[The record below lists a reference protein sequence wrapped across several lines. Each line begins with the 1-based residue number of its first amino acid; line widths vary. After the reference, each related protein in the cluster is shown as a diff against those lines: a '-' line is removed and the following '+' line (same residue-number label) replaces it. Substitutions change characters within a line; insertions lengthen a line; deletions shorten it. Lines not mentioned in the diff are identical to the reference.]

1 MRIELS
7 LRSIFAVIAIV
18 LGLWLLGQLW
28 QILLLIVEAAVL
40 AASLNPVL
48 TWLQAHGVK
57 RTIAL
62 GLILIAMV
70 ASVVGLGALVVPA
83 MAAQVS
89 AVIAGAPE
97 LQARIAD
104 ALAGVPV
111 LGERAAALRDSP
123 PTDLAAPAAK
133 DALPF
138 ALQAL
143 EGMVLGLTAVVMAF
157 YFLADK
163 ERTIGFLYAL
173 LPRRYHVRTARIL
186 QDMERIVG
194 GYVRGQA
201 ITSGISGVF
210 VFALLWIVGAPNAL
224 ALAVLAAVADA
235 IPFIGIVITL
245 IPAAGA
251 GLAVGPGTALIVVVA
266 FLAFQEFESRILIP
280 RVYGQALRLSPVVVI
295 VALLVGGKLLGIIG
309 ALLAL
314 PMAAGIRVL
323 IEDLRIDL
331 PGEVP
336 GEKTE
341 RAIEEHADAVYEART
356 AGAPAVEAAQVA
368 AELAQEVHTQ
378 VQREAGDDDKGD
390 TPIAD
395 RRDAR
400 PAA

>member
-336 GEKTE
+336 G
-341 RAIEEHADAVYEART
+341 
-356 AGAPAVEAAQVA
+356 
-368 AELAQEVHTQ
+368 
-378 VQREAGDDDKGD
+378 
-390 TPIAD
+390 
-395 RRDAR
+395 
-400 PAA
+400 